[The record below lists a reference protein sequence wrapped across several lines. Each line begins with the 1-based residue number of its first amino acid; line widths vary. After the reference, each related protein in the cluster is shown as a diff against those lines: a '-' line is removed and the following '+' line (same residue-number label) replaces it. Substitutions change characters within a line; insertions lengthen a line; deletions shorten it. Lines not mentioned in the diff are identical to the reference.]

1 MILEKIINSNYFQY
15 LVLAVAPLLIL
26 GPFFPDLIISLSS
39 IFFLIFVFK
48 KKYFYLFHNKVF
60 FFFIIF
66 CLICILSSILS
77 KNIIF
82 SFYSSLFYFRIGIF
96 AFLIKYLLDKNPELN
111 KKFYYV
117 LLVTFLSLIVDGYIQ
132 FFFGKNIFQYS
143 PGYGRISSFF
153 GEELVLGS
161 YLSRLF
167 PLFLALLIL
176 KSNRKYEYIFCFI
189 ILILGDVLIFIS
201 GERTSFFFL
210 NLSTLFIILFIKKFK
225 KIRIISFL
233 LSAIII
239 FIIINYSNDIR
250 NRMINTTFEQ
260 LNISQDK
267 NTHNKDFL
275 GNYKSLYQIAWR
287 MFLDKPV
294 LGHGPK
300 MFRIKCK
307 LKQYNPDYD
316 DVNNK
321 NCTTHPHNFYLQILA
336 EVGLLGFFFLL
347 VVNFYFFKLLF
358 IHIKSYL
365 LKKKSYLT
373 DYQICL
379 LASVLIT
386 IWPLSPN
393 GNFFNN
399 WLMIVYSLSFGF
411 LLHSFKRQL

>member
-1 MILEKIINSNYFQY
+1 MLEKIINSNYFQY
-15 LVLAVAPLLIL
+15 FVLAIVPLLVL
-26 GPFFPDLIISLSS
+26 GPFFPDLIVSLSS

-48 KKYFYLFHNKVF
+48 KKYFFLFNNKIF
-60 FFFIIF
+60 FYFITF

-96 AFLIKYLLDKNPELN
+96 AFLIKYLLDRNPDLY

-117 LLVTFLSLIVDGYIQ
+117 LLFTFLSLIIDGYIQ

-143 PGYGRISSFF
+143 PGYARISSFF

-167 PLFLALLIL
+167 PLFFALLIL
-176 KSNRKYEYIFCFI
+176 KRNLKYEFI
-189 ILILGDVLIFIS
+189 LSLVILILGDVLIFIS
-201 GERTSFFFL
+201 GERNAFFFL

-239 FIIINYSNDIR
+239 FIIVNYSTDIK

-260 LNISQDK
+260 LNFSQND
-267 NTHNKDFL
+267 NTSSKDFL

-307 LKQYNPDYD
+307 LNEYNPDYD
-316 DVNNK
+316 EINNR
-321 NCTTHPHNFYLQILA
+321 NCTTHPHNFYFQILA

-347 VVNFYFFKLLF
+347 VANYFFLKLLF
-358 IHIKSYL
+358 IHIKSL
-365 LKKKSYLT
+365 FFKKKSYLT

-411 LLHSFKRQL
+411 LLHSFKRQS

>member
-1 MILEKIINSNYFQY
+1 MLEKIINSNYLQY
-15 LVLAVAPLLIL
+15 FVLAIIPLLVL
-26 GPFFPDLIISLSS
+26 GPFFPDLIVSLSS

-48 KKYFYLFHNKVF
+48 KKYFYLFNNKIF
-60 FFFIIF
+60 FFFITF
-66 CLICILSSILS
+66 CLICIVSSILS

-96 AFLIKYLLDKNPELN
+96 AFLIKYLLDRNPDLF

-117 LLVTFLSLIVDGYIQ
+117 LLFTFLSLIVDGYIQ

-153 GEELVLGS
+153 GKELVLGS

-167 PLFLALLIL
+167 PLFFALLIL
-176 KSNRKYEYIFCFI
+176 KCNLKYEFI
-189 ILILGDVLIFIS
+189 LGLVILILGDVLIFIS

-239 FIIINYSNDIR
+239 FIIVNFSTDIK
-250 NRMINTTFEQ
+250 NRMINTTLEQ
-260 LNISQDK
+260 LNFIQND
-267 NTHNKDFL
+267 NTPSKDFL
-275 GNYKSLYQIAWR
+275 GNYRSLYQIAWK
-287 MFLDKPV
+287 MFLDKPI

-307 LKQYNPDYD
+307 LNEYNPDYD
-316 DVNNK
+316 EINNR
-321 NCTTHPHNFYLQILA
+321 NCTTHPHNFYFQILA

-347 VVNFYFFKLLF
+347 VVNYFFLKLLF
-358 IHIKSYL
+358 IHIKSL
-365 LKKKSYLT
+365 FFKKKSYLT

-411 LLHSFKRQL
+411 LLHSFKRYI

>member
-1 MILEKIINSNYFQY
+1 MLEKIINSNYLQY
-15 LVLAVAPLLIL
+15 FVLAIIPLLVL
-26 GPFFPDLIISLSS
+26 GPFFPDLIVSLSS

-48 KKYFYLFHNKVF
+48 KKYFYLFNNKIF
-60 FFFIIF
+60 FFFITF
-66 CLICILSSILS
+66 CLICIVSSILS

-96 AFLIKYLLDKNPELN
+96 AFLIKYLLDRNPDLF

-117 LLVTFLSLIVDGYIQ
+117 LLFTFLSLIVDGYIQ

-153 GEELVLGS
+153 GKELVLGS

-167 PLFLALLIL
+167 PLFFALLIL
-176 KSNRKYEYIFCFI
+176 KCNLKYEFI
-189 ILILGDVLIFIS
+189 LGLVILILGDVLIFIS

-239 FIIINYSNDIR
+239 FIIVNFSTDIK
-250 NRMINTTFEQ
+250 NRMINTTLEQ
-260 LNISQDK
+260 LNFIQND
-267 NTHNKDFL
+267 NTPSKDFL
-275 GNYKSLYQIAWR
+275 GNYRSLYQIAWK
-287 MFLDKPV
+287 MFLDKPI

-307 LKQYNPDYD
+307 LNEYNPDYD
-316 DVNNK
+316 EINNR
-321 NCTTHPHNFYLQILA
+321 NCTTHPHNFYFQILA

-347 VVNFYFFKLLF
+347 VVNYFFLKLLF
-358 IHIKSYL
+358 IHIKSL
-365 LKKKSYLT
+365 FFKKKSYLT

-411 LLHSFKRQL
+411 LLHSFRRYI